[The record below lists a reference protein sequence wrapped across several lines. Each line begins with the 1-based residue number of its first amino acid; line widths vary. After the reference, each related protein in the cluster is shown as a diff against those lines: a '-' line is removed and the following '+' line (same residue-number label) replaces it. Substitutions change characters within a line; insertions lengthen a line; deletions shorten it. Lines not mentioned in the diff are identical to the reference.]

1 MHSEPAASTS
11 AAVIHSSVLESQNEL
26 SYAQF
31 MVSDVRDLQAPK
43 LQPLSG
49 VGEVTV
55 ADWQTAVAVDLGSWP
70 AAGAA
75 SARASSRRS
84 IVGRGLVFLFSALVG
99 ERQRRSFCMVARS
112 ALPPRD
118 VILKVMV
125 YTSDI
130 PLYLRTVYR
139 YQEISVAIT
148 EHLLSLYDLGTR
160 RVDQGE
166 TRSRDSDSQSA
177 GLGQWVRQYYQCS
190 VTK

>member
-1 MHSEPAASTS
+1 MHVHSYPVSMTS

-84 IVGRGLVFLFSALVG
+84 IVGR
-99 ERQRRSFCMVARS
+99 RQRAFRRRGS
-112 ALPPRD
+112 A
-118 VILKVMV
+118 V
-125 YTSDI
+125 
-130 PLYLRTVYR
+130 
-139 YQEISVAIT
+139 
-148 EHLLSLYDLGTR
+148 LLLHALF
-160 RVDQGE
+160 
-166 TRSRDSDSQSA
+166 
-177 GLGQWVRQYYQCS
+177 L
-190 VTK
+190 

>member
-1 MHSEPAASTS
+1 MHVHSYPVSMTS

-84 IVGRGLVFLFSALVG
+84 IVGR
-99 ERQRRSFCMVARS
+99 
-112 ALPPRD
+112 
-118 VILKVMV
+118 
-125 YTSDI
+125 
-130 PLYLRTVYR
+130 
-139 YQEISVAIT
+139 
-148 EHLLSLYDLGTR
+148 R
-160 RVDQGE
+160 RV
-166 TRSRDSDSQSA
+166 
-177 GLGQWVRQYYQCS
+177 GQRVCS
-190 VTK
+190 VFPSISSAVSVFACSVCGTLAHARI

>member
-1 MHSEPAASTS
+1 MHVHSYPVSMTS

-84 IVGRGLVFLFSALVG
+84 IVGRGWMFLFSALVG
-99 ERQRRSFCMVARS
+99 ERQRRFCLCMLCFCGTLAR
-112 ALPPRD
+112 
-118 VILKVMV
+118 
-125 YTSDI
+125 
-130 PLYLRTVYR
+130 
-139 YQEISVAIT
+139 
-148 EHLLSLYDLGTR
+148 
-160 RVDQGE
+160 
-166 TRSRDSDSQSA
+166 
-177 GLGQWVRQYYQCS
+177 
-190 VTK
+190 